1 MNWVLVLSIAVAAAL
16 ATGFLI
22 WAAREVK
29 LMLRWL
35 SQPLSMS
42 ATDSQDRDLQRA
54 YEELLS
60 Q

>member
-1 MNWVLVLSIAVAAAL
+1 MNWVLVLSIAVTAAL

-22 WAAREVK
+22 WAVREVK

-35 SQPLSMS
+35 SQPLLMS
-42 ATDSQDRDLQRA
+42 VADSQDRDLQRA

-60 Q
+60 R

>member
-1 MNWVLVLSIAVAAAL
+1 MNWVLVLSIAVTAAL

-22 WAAREVK
+22 WAVREVK

-35 SQPLSMS
+35 SQPLLMS
-42 ATDSQDRDLQRA
+42 VADSQDRDLQRA